1 MLKRI
6 CAILV
11 ILSLVFVS
19 GISYAQ
25 EAWPITAKTYTSSTA
40 NDLQDVTVYG
50 ISILATSA
58 SATGGIYD
66 TTGLGTASNTT
77 CRGEV
82 GEATQYDSNI
92 VVFPVPVRI
101 TNLTVVVSNG
111 ALTVHY
117 RR

>member
-11 ILSLVFVS
+11 ILALVFAS

-25 EAWPITAKTYTSSTA
+25 EAWPITAKTYTSNTA
-40 NDLQDVTVYG
+40 NDLQDLTVYG

-58 SATGGIYD
+58 SAMGGIYD
-66 TTGLGTASNTT
+66 TTTLGAASNTT

-82 GEATQYDSNI
+82 GEASQYDSAI
-92 VVFPVPVRI
+92 TIFPVPARI
-101 TNLTVVVSNG
+101 VNLTVVVSNG